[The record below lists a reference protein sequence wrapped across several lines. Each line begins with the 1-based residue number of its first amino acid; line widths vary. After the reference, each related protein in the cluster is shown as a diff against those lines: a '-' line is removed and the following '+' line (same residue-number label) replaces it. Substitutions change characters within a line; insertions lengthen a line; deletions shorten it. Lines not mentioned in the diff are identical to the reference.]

1 MVVYPLV
8 LQLPKL
14 RKNQHQVA
22 EASVSDTS
30 LHKRTL
36 SDRVKNNPLL
46 ICSSEPYFSNDDSE
60 STFSTSSVS
69 GRDLLL
75 QNKQQTDSLPPE
87 FRPVV
92 TLINAQKLRTY
103 CVGALQV
110 PGIINSERVWFEV
123 EAKLTGSELAIWRP
137 LSDEYVFEEGNE
149 FKPKYINVIDSHVEV
164 VSDLEIKIY
173 QDLREDAAVML
184 RFHDKGLFNKWMSAI
199 ILSKYEYEKLNEAF
213 TAVILSSR
221 DQDYWISVFCW
232 VTKRDSHSMN
242 GVILDYQRFL
252 PNGSKFTWL
261 FYLVTRVILEEL
273 RFTLQIKSSEEIPH
287 CLYF

>member
-1 MVVYPLV
+1 M
-8 LQLPKL
+8 
-14 RKNQHQVA
+14 
-22 EASVSDTS
+22 
-30 LHKRTL
+30 
-36 SDRVKNNPLL
+36 
-46 ICSSEPYFSNDDSE
+46 
-60 STFSTSSVS
+60 
-69 GRDLLL
+69 L

-213 TAVILSSR
+213 TAVILSSKGSR
-221 DQDYWISVFCW
+221 LLDIRVLLGNKKRFPQYEWCNIRLPEVSTKWIKVYM
-232 VTKRDSHSMN
+232 V
-242 GVILDYQRFL
+242 VL
-252 PNGSKFTWL
+252 PSDKGHIGRIEIYPSD
-261 FYLVTRVILEEL
+261 
-273 RFTLQIKSSEEIPH
+273 KSSEEIPH